1 MMPTNLLLILLFWAM
16 QVACTLSFKWG
27 STQDS
32 RQLWG
37 FIAGN
42 LFGVSSTWILI
53 MLYKTMH
60 PNVAFGIC
68 MGGMFLVCQL
78 AIALVFKSQI
88 SAIQY
93 LGIFAITAG
102 ILLIALGRTQ
112 PA

>member
-1 MMPTNLLLILLFWAM
+1 MIPNNILLILLFWAM
-16 QVACTLSFKWG
+16 QMACALSFKWG

-53 MLYKTMH
+53 TLYKTMH

-78 AIALVFKSQI
+78 AISLVFKSHI
-88 SAIQY
+88 SGLQY
-93 LGIFAITAG
+93 LGIFAITGG
-102 ILLIALGRTQ
+102 ILLIAFGRAQ
-112 PA
+112 PS